1 MLHTADYE
9 RLLARADDVDAG
21 TQIIRIWAVV
31 PSWVRSVT
39 LSRQMRWE
47 ADLPD
52 PGDRPKLHAAPVGD
66 GVLAVVG
73 EHRRCGVEIAE
84 GDVLVA
90 DVDESCRSLVIPAWI
105 GPAASYGVILD
116 RTGPGAWG
124 CPHLTG

>member
-47 ADLPD
+47 ADF
-52 PGDRPKLHAAPVGD
+52 A
-66 GVLAVVG
+66 
-73 EHRRCGVEIAE
+73 
-84 GDVLVA
+84 
-90 DVDESCRSLVIPAWI
+90 
-105 GPAASYGVILD
+105 
-116 RTGPGAWG
+116 
-124 CPHLTG
+124 